1 MGVCPQMSVYSW
13 ILGIC
18 RLSVPS
24 WGSFRATLKSRRE
37 ADCSSCLGVGL
48 GQGWGCGVG
57 EPTLPAA
64 LPASPYTPS
73 PWGSYSPLEAGAA
86 VFTCFMDAEPEEIM
100 LTQDDTF
107 VFFKFGD
114 SRGVC
119 TGFPE
124 NAKSLHANRATAMI
138 SSHLL
143 FYLFEYLIHAY
154 VKT

>member
-18 RLSVPS
+18 RLSVPR
-24 WGSFRATLKSRRE
+24 WGSFRVTLKSRRE

-64 LPASPYTPS
+64 LPVSPYTPS

-107 VFFKFGD
+107 VFFKFFSVVD
-114 SRGVC
+114 YLEKPCHHYRYLNMPRLC
-119 TGFPE
+119 LYKCE
-124 NAKSLHANRATAMI
+124 L
-138 SSHLL
+138 SHSQ
-143 FYLFEYLIHAY
+143 
-154 VKT
+154 

>member
-13 ILGIC
+13 ILDIC
-18 RLSVPS
+18 RLSVPG
-24 WGSFRATLKSRRE
+24 WGSFRATLKSGRG

-73 PWGSYSPLEAGAA
+73 PWGSYSPLEDGAS
-86 VFTCFMDAEPEEIM
+86 VFTCFMDVEPEEIM

-107 VFFKFGD
+107 VFSSLEIQEEF
-114 SRGVC
+114 VL
-119 TGFPE
+119 GFLKMPRV
-124 NAKSLHANRATAMI
+124 SMPI
-138 SSHLL
+138 MLL
-143 FYLFEYLIHAY
+143 LLLAHIYCFIFLNI
-154 VKT
+154 